1 MKSWEEML
9 KNQETEEEKVIVK
22 CIQAMHD
29 NAHKD
34 IGSSGPGHIYNVM
47 CVKAGIKIE
56 GDSKSETMKEVKGLT
71 ELAEEIGEARVD
83 DLKEAGFDAIE
94 KIVDATDEDLLAV
107 DGIGEV
113 TLDKINNFFSK

>member
-9 KNQETEEEKVIVK
+9 AKQESEEEKVIVK

-47 CVKAGIKIE
+47 CVKAGIKAEEESDESKKLSDLADEI
-56 GDSKSETMKEVKGLT
+56 GDARIMD
-71 ELAEEIGEARVD
+71 LAEANLRTLEDIQN
-83 DLKEAGFDAIE
+83 
-94 KIVDATDEDLLAV
+94 ATDEELLAV
-107 DGIGEV
+107 DGIGEA
-113 TLDKINNFFSK
+113 TLEKINNFLSE